1 MNIFFKNQIHFLS
14 LVIIFN
20 TLALANEN
28 SIENLLEDMNI
39 NLDSVEVEY
48 YLLKNKILSPTND
61 INTSYDN
68 FLDDLKHIFVQ
79 LKNERIKFFTK
90 IVDLEINQE
99 NITALSKLNSKAL
112 VLNNIIA
119 DLHNVYQN
127 YNPIKQ
133 SKSYSIEKYHYN
145 MKGLNNLE
153 KTLDKL

>member
-28 SIENLLEDMNI
+28 SVENLIEDMSI
-39 NLDSVEVEY
+39 NLDKVEVEY

>member
-1 MNIFFKNQIHFLS
+1 M
-14 LVIIFN
+14 IIFN

-28 SIENLLEDMNI
+28 SVENLIEDMSI
-39 NLDSVEVEY
+39 NLDKVEVEY

-133 SKSYSIEKYHYN
+133 SKSYSIEKYHYS

-153 KTLDKL
+153 KTLDQL

>member
-1 MNIFFKNQIHFLS
+1 MNIFFKSQIYFLIQ
-14 LVIIFN
+14 LIIFN
-20 TLALANEN
+20 TLALANEK
-28 SIENLLEDMNI
+28 SVENLLKDMNI
-39 NLDSVEVEY
+39 NLDKVEVEY

-68 FLDDLKHIFVQ
+68 FLDELKYIFVQ
-79 LKNERIKFFTK
+79 LKNERVKFFTK
-90 IVDLEINQE
+90 IVDLDINQE

-133 SKSYSIEKYHYN
+133 SQSYSIEKYHYN
-145 MKGLNNLE
+145 MKGLYYLE
-153 KTLDKL
+153 KTLDQL

>member
-1 MNIFFKNQIHFLS
+1 M
-14 LVIIFN
+14 IIFN

-28 SIENLLEDMNI
+28 SVENLIEDMSI
-39 NLDSVEVEY
+39 NLDKVEVEY

-127 YNPIKQ
+127 YNPIKNG
-133 SKSYSIEKYHYN
+133 KSYSIEKYQNN
-145 MKGLNNLE
+145 MKSLNNLE
-153 KTLDKL
+153 KTLDQL

>member
-1 MNIFFKNQIHFLS
+1 M
-14 LVIIFN
+14 IIFN

-28 SIENLLEDMNI
+28 SVENLIEDMSI
-39 NLDSVEVEY
+39 NLDKVEVEY

-68 FLDDLKHIFVQ
+68 FLDDLKHISVQ

-153 KTLDKL
+153 KTLDQL